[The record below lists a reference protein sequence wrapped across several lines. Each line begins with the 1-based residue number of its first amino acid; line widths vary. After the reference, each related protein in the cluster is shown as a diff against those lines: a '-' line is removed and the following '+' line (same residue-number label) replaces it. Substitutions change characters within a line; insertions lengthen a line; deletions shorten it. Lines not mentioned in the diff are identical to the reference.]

1 MNWLKELSIVEY
13 CFIIAFIALYLFYM
27 VRSFLIARKFNTSNR
42 AIIIKLVIRTV
53 YMSALIGALLGPS
66 FGMTE
71 NDARSNGKDIFLAID
86 ISKSMD
92 AIDIDPSRL
101 EKIKF
106 ELINGIQQLKN
117 NRIGIVIFSKD
128 AYVYTPLTYD
138 LDALVLFI
146 QKLNTNLI
154 SEGGTDLNA
163 PIQLINSKFSQNES
177 SKFRTKVAVLI
188 TDGENFEE
196 LNQSNISFLRNNYI
210 SLLVLGVGTIE
221 GGKIK
226 VPDGYKKDK
235 DGIDVVSHLDNQ
247 LLKRITSNAFG
258 TYFEVNAKQNNFTAL
273 LTAINKVENKLLD
286 SRKIMVANNKYY
298 YLLLIAL
305 IFISIDIVITVR
317 VIKL

>member
-13 CFIIAFIALYLFYM
+13 SFIVAFLALYLFYM
-27 VRSFLIARKFNTSNR
+27 VRTFLVARKFNTSNR
-42 AIIIKLVIRTV
+42 AIIIKMVIRMV
-53 YMSALIGALLGPS
+53 YMLALIGALLGPS
-66 FGMTE
+66 FGMTANE
-71 NDARSNGKDIFLAID
+71 ARSSGKDIFLAID

-117 NRIGIVIFSKD
+117 NRIGIVIFSKE
-128 AYVYTPLTYD
+128 AYIYTPLTYD

-163 PIQLINSKFSQNES
+163 PIQLINTKFSENES
-177 SKFRTKVAVLI
+177 SKFRTKVAVLF

-196 LNQSNISFLRNNYI
+196 LNQGNISFLRNNHI
-210 SLLVLGVGTIE
+210 SLLVLGVGTSE

-226 VPDGYKKDK
+226 TTDGFKKDK
-235 DGIDVVSHLDNQ
+235 SGIDVVSHLDNQ
-247 LLKRITSNAFG
+247 LLKRITSTAFG
-258 TYFEVNAKQNNFTAL
+258 SYFELNSKKNEFSGL
-273 LTAINKVENKLLD
+273 FTAINKVENKLLD

-298 YLLLIAL
+298 YLLIIAL
-305 IFISIDIVITVR
+305 VFISIDVIITVR